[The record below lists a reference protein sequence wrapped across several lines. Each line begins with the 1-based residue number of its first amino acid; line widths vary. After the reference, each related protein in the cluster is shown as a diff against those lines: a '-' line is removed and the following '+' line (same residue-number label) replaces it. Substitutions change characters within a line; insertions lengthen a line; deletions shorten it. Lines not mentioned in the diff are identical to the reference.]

1 MYRFACRTLML
12 AACILATG
20 VAGLGVGAQS
30 AAQTAPV
37 PDYYWCPGQPFDPAW
52 GPNWDPYT
60 CHDDFHRDSDGP
72 DHSRDY
78 PGPILEGPVLDS
90 SKVPCLTIP
99 VLRRRPRLPVAAH
112 SAR

>member
-60 CHDDFHRDSDGP
+60 CHDDFHRDRTAPTTAATTP
-72 DHSRDY
+72 D
-78 PGPILEGPVLDS
+78 PS

>member
-37 PDYYWCPGQPFDPAW
+37 PDYYW
-52 GPNWDPYT
+52 DPYT

-78 PGPILEGPVLDS
+78 PGPILEGPVLDD
-90 SKVPCLTIP
+90 PG
-99 VLRRRPRLPVAAH
+99 AAPPPP
-112 SAR
+112 AAGGGA

>member
-60 CHDDFHRDSDGP
+60 CHDSDGP

-78 PGPILEGPVLDS
+78 PGPILEGPVLDD
-90 SKVPCLTIP
+90 PG
-99 VLRRRPRLPVAAH
+99 AAPPPP
-112 SAR
+112 AAGGGA

>member
-37 PDYYWCPGQPFDPAW
+37 PDYYWCLG
-52 GPNWDPYT
+52 
-60 CHDDFHRDSDGP
+60 S
-72 DHSRDY
+72 
-78 PGPILEGPVLDS
+78 L
-90 SKVPCLTIP
+90 
-99 VLRRRPRLPVAAH
+99 RPRMGAQLGSLHLP
-112 SAR
+112 

>member
-52 GPNWDPYT
+52 GPNWDSYT

-78 PGPILEGPVLDS
+78 PGPILEGPVLDD
-90 SKVPCLTIP
+90 PG
-99 VLRRRPRLPVAAH
+99 AAPPPP
-112 SAR
+112 AAGGGA

>member
-37 PDYYWCPGQPFDPAW
+37 PDYYWCPGQPSTPHGGPTGIPTPAMTTSTATATAPTTAATTPDP
-52 GPNWDPYT
+52 
-60 CHDDFHRDSDGP
+60 
-72 DHSRDY
+72 
-78 PGPILEGPVLDS
+78 S

>member
-37 PDYYWCPGQPFDPAW
+37 PDYY
-52 GPNWDPYT
+52 
-60 CHDDFHRDSDGP
+60 
-72 DHSRDY
+72 
-78 PGPILEGPVLDS
+78 
-90 SKVPCLTIP
+90 
-99 VLRRRPRLPVAAH
+99 
-112 SAR
+112 